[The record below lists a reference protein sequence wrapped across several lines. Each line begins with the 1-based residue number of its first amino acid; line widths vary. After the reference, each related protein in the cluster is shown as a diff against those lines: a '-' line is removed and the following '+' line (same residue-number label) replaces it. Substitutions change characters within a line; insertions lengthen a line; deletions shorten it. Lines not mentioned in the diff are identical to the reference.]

1 MSDDPNAPGF
11 AMQRAVEIL
20 ASIYEREHAKQSAP
34 PPPLERPLVLFSE
47 TIALAVGTTTR
58 EEVERALG
66 VAFAYPVRGFHTY
79 CCAGNAGARQFL
91 SAFYA
96 RDLLVS
102 AELYVP
108 KSDRAPSLAP
118 RDIRFRLVP
127 GEIALGMPV
136 TALNEAFGKVSEV
149 AEKLGAYADM
159 YGASF
164 PGGSAYA
171 MGNGGTIERLAIYGT
186 GA

>member
-20 ASIYEREHAKQSAP
+20 ASIYEREHQKHSAP
-34 PPPLERPLVLFSE
+34 PPPLDKPLVLFSE
-47 TIALAVGTTTR
+47 TIAFVVGTTTR
-58 EEVERALG
+58 EQVERALG
-66 VAFAYPVRGFHTY
+66 MAFAYPARGWHTY
-79 CCAGNAGARQFL
+79 CCAGTGGRREFL

-96 RDLLVS
+96 NDRLLS
-102 AELYVP
+102 AELYLP

-136 TALNEAFGKVSEV
+136 TTLSEAFGKVSEV
-149 AEKLGAYADM
+149 AEKLGAYSDM

-164 PGGSAYA
+164 PGGSAYV
-171 MGNGGTIERLAIYGT
+171 MGNGGTIERIALYGT